1 MANKQMHHLVI
12 DGDNYEIVDLVA
24 RQGGG
29 GGSSITVDSELSAT
43 STNPVQNKVIKSALD
58 GKINTSD
65 IEDGI
70 TGDGYSGIP
79 VSGYAVTQYI
89 GGYEATMVTLMRS
102 NNLVTVSKSFLQL
115 YYVFSLGMKAY
126 FIMPNSQ
133 TDVVV
138 LGVDRVDTTNGKIY
152 LSSVVNDTLYE
163 VELTAVDNNS
173 MSGTVKT
180 ASLSVATTTTA
191 GLMSATDKSNLDTL
205 YADYLSASTA
215 LG

>member
-29 GGSSITVDSELSAT
+29 GGSITVDSVLSDT
-43 STNPVQNKVIKSALD
+43 STNPVQNKVIKSELD
-58 GKINTSD
+58 SKVNSSGLASTVINE
-65 IEDGI
+65 IESYDAI
-70 TGDGYSGIP
+70 MIR
-79 VSGYAVTQYI
+79 
-89 GGYEATMVTLMRS
+89 LMRS
-102 NNLVTVSKSFLQL
+102 GDAVTLNVGFLSL
-115 YYVFSLGMKAY
+115 YNGFTVGAGRVY

-138 LGVDRVDTTNGKIY
+138 LTIDKIDASQGKIY
-152 LSSVVNDTLYE
+152 LSSVVDSTLYE
-163 VELTAVDNNS
+163 TVLTSTSNDS
-173 MSGTVKT
+173 MAGTVKT
-180 ASLSVATTTTA
+180 TSLSVATTSTA